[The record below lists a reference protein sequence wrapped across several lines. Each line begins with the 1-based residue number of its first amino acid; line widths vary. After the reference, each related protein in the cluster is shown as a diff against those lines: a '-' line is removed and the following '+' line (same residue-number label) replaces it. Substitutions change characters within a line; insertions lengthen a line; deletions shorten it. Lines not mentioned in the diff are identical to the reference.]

1 MEEILSSSSSSSIP
15 NSLQKRI
22 QFFLHNRPE
31 WWVYAIFWQATKG
44 GHGRVVL
51 SWGDGHFR
59 GTKGVG
65 PSRSNPLQLQN
76 KFEGEGL
83 VEGNVTEYAE
93 WYYMV
98 SMTKSFAA
106 PDDLIV
112 QTFDSG
118 SYIWLSDSN
127 QVQFYHS
134 ERAKE
139 AHLHGINTLVCFST
153 SAGVIELGSSD
164 SIHEHWELLQIGRSI
179 FNAQNTSLP
188 QTQNQT
194 QSQDLFPFSQDL
206 NQCLSPIDFRL
217 GDPHQEKEKESCRAV
232 DLHGPNSDIKKEVLV
247 INDLSPD
254 SGNSDFFET
263 TLTHQSAMVGSRKRS
278 RKGALTGRE
287 MAMNHVEAE
296 RQRRE
301 KLNHRFYALRSV
313 VPNVSKMDKASLL
326 ADAVTYI
333 NRLKAKVEDLENKLG
348 TTHGENQMSRKRIM
362 EIMHDAQSTTTSTV
376 DHVMGGGCA
385 FGAMDVEVKIIGSE
399 AMIRVHSPDL
409 NYPAARLMNVLR
421 EMELKIHHASVSSV
435 RDLMLQDVV
444 IRVPDGLTNEEDA
457 LKAVILRRLQA

>member
-1 MEEILSSSSSSSIP
+1 MEEIISSSSIP

-31 WWVYAIFWQATKG
+31 WWVYAIFWQASKG

-65 PSRSNPLQLQN
+65 PSRSNHLQLQN

-134 ERAKE
+134 DRAKE

-153 SAGVIELGSSD
+153 SAGVVELGSSD

-179 FNAQNTSLP
+179 FNA

-217 GDPHQEKEKESCRAV
+217 GDPQEKEKESRAV
-232 DLHGPNSDIKKEVLV
+232 DLHGPDSDIKKEVLV

-263 TLTHQSAMVGSRKRS
+263 TLTHQSGMNNMVGSRKRS

-348 TTHGENQMSRKRIM
+348 THGENQMSRKRIM

-376 DHVMGGGCA
+376 DHVMGGGSP

-399 AMIRVHSPDL
+399 AMIRVHSPDV

-457 LKAVILRRLQA
+457 LKAVILRRLQS